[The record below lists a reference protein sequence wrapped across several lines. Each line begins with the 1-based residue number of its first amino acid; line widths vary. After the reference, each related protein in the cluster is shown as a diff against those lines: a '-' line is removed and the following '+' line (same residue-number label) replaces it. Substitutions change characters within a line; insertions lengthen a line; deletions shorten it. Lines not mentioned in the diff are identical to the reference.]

1 MKLPSIAKLGKY
13 HRFHITPR
21 HYDPIKEEIE
31 ERTSA
36 IRRQLE
42 EEGVLQPG
50 QDFDPGYRSGH
61 RSAIRGAFRARSRA
75 KKSSLLD
82 NSGILRILI
91 FLILLGGLGGYMY
104 LGNEVLYYILYLAI
118 GGGMWIALK
127 RLKTKGRRNKNE

>member
-1 MKLPSIAKLGKY
+1 MKLPSIVKLGKY
-13 HRFHITPR
+13 HRFNITPR